1 MNATALISIGI
12 IALVT
17 AVTRYSPF
25 LIFSGRKKTG
35 RIIDYLGRVL
45 TYAIMGMLVVFCLK
59 NISFTSVHSFL
70 PELLASAVTVLMHVW
85 KRNTLLSIG
94 IGTLA
99 YMVLVQFVL

>member
-59 NISFTSVHSFL
+59 SISFTSVRSFL

-99 YMVLVQFVL
+99 YMVLVQFVF

>member
-59 NISFTSVHSFL
+59 NISFTSVRSFL

-99 YMVLVQFVL
+99 YMVLVQFVF